1 MIDPLRSSTDAPR
14 SPETLFFA
22 PPYLQR
28 DPYAH

>member
-1 MIDPLRSSTDAPR
+1 MTRPLRNIPDTPAP
-14 SPETLFFA
+14 PETRLRT